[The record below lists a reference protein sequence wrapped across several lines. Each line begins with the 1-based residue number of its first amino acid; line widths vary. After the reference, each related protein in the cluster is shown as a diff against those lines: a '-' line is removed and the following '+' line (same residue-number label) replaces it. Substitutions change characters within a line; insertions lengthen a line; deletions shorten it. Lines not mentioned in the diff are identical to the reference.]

1 MLFSQSFSYLCSF
14 CNGTQ
19 VHFSQGNLQYIG
31 SAPTPYWKF
40 ADHQWDCFRST
51 TGQSNNNT
59 SPTIDRDLFAWGT
72 SGYDHGAVYYQPYNI
87 NGSNNCYYAYG
98 NKRANLYDQTGK
110 ADWGYNAI
118 SNGGNIEH
126 LWRHPDSRTRLHVL
140 LQQPRTENLDHQRGK
155 SPTVTIFALSQ
166 LGQSS

>member
-1 MLFSQSFSYLCSF
+1 MAPKCISHKVIFSISA
-14 CNGTQ
+14 
-19 VHFSQGNLQYIG
+19 VHQHPIG
-31 SAPTPYWKF
+31 SSLITSGIVLDPLLDKV
-40 ADHQWDCFRST
+40 T
-51 TGQSNNNT
+51 TT
-59 SPTIDRDLFAWGT
+59 LPLLLIEIFFAWGT
-72 SGYDHGAVYYQPYNI
+72 SGYDQGAVYYQPYSI
-87 NGSNNCYYAYG
+87 NGSNSCYYAYG